1 MADMHRKRGVSSA
14 TFYRWQATHGGMEIR
29 HTLPRLKQT
38 LKAPQKLKPRDAAQ
52 MMIISYRSA
61 VLDQAG
67 VGSLGCRDDFH
78 RLLKNELLFVH
89 SVGNAG
95 YYNGFY

>member
-38 LKAPQKLKPRDAAQ
+38 LKAPQKLETQGRRAN
-52 MMIISYRSA
+52 
-61 VLDQAG
+61 
-67 VGSLGCRDDFH
+67 DDY
-78 RLLKNELLFVH
+78 LI
-89 SVGNAG
+89 
-95 YYNGFY
+95 